1 MKTSVALALFIA
13 ASAAQ
18 EQVAAAQW
26 EGIVEVIDGFVIGAL
41 ATEQVYDMNVC
52 IKDLNPLVTDI
63 ATAIAEIK
71 AGSYP
76 RIADGVY

>member
-1 MKTSVALALFIA
+1 MKTSITLALVIA
-13 ASAAQ
+13 TSAAQ
-18 EQVAAAQW
+18 EQVASSQW
-26 EGIVEVIDGFVIGAL
+26 EEIIEVIDGFVIGAL
-41 ATEQVYDMNVC
+41 ATEEVYDMDVC

-76 RIADGVY
+76 RIAEGVY